1 MAKNLNDPKD
11 YGEITDFTPV
21 PLKSLKKGD
30 WFTIKPIGYP
40 DDNQV
45 YIKDEY
51 DRSSKKYCC
60 GRRDDISYWREF
72 KGDKLVYTNF
82 IY

>member
-1 MAKNLNDPKD
+1 MKNQNEQYPTE
-11 YGEITDFTPV
+11 GWNFEVV

-30 WFTIKPIGYP
+30 WFTIKPIVYP

-45 YIKDEY
+45 YVKDEY
-51 DRSSKKYCC
+51 DRSTKKYCC
-60 GRRDDISYWREF
+60 GRCDDISYSREF
-72 KGDKLVYTNF
+72 AGTKMVYTNF